1 MASYGQAQNFS
12 PRLWIVFTTTIIA
25 FIATMLASINLYL
38 LEDSSPLTQAA
49 YALSPLLR
57 FSYDVVYLS
66 ALVSSVAFCAIVAYA
81 ITRSETTVTISLTLI
96 TLFIAFAGL
105 GGLLLRQP
113 TTFLVL
119 FLAFVILALI
129 SQVIGRAVSRR
140 FRARLG
146 QRSAAI
152 LGGCVGIGIVFLVNT
167 VALVLHTII
176 LNPVSHALFM
186 QGQIGDT
193 HFSSLL
199 IAMGVELLTF
209 FIYLLSV
216 GIAFRSASP

>member
-1 MASYGQAQNFS
+1 MASYGQIQNFS
-12 PRLWIVFTTTIIA
+12 PRLWIAFTTTIIA

-38 LEDSSPLTQAA
+38 LEDSSSLTEAA
-49 YALSPLLR
+49 YAISPLLR

-66 ALVSSVAFCAIVAYA
+66 ALVSCVALCAIVAYM
-81 ITRSETTVTISLTLI
+81 ITQSETTVIISLILV
-96 TLFIAFAGL
+96 TLFIAFAGF
-105 GGLLLRQP
+105 GGLLLRQS

-119 FLAFVILALI
+119 FLVLVALALI
-129 SQVIGRAVSRR
+129 SQVIRRAVSRR

-152 LGGCVGIGIVFLVNT
+152 LGGYAGIGIVFLINT
-167 VALVLHTII
+167 IALALHTIT

-193 HFSSLL
+193 HLSSLL

-209 FIYLLSV
+209 FIFLLSV
-216 GIAFRSASP
+216 GIAFRSSSS

>member
-1 MASYGQAQNFS
+1 MASYGHTQNFS

-25 FIATMLASINLYL
+25 FNATMLASINLYL
-38 LEDSSPLTQAA
+38 LEESSSFTQAA
-49 YALSPLLR
+49 YTLSPLLR
-57 FSYDVVYLS
+57 FSYDIVYLS
-66 ALVSSVAFCAIVAYA
+66 ALVSCVALCAIVAYM

-96 TLFIAFAGL
+96 TLFIAFAGF

-113 TTFLVL
+113 TTFLAL
-119 FLAFVILALI
+119 FLVFVVLALI
-129 SQVIGRAVSRR
+129 SQMLGRAVSRR

-152 LGGCVGIGIVFLVNT
+152 LGGCVGIGIVFFVNV
-167 VALVLHTII
+167 VALVLHTIA

-193 HFSSLL
+193 HLSSLL
-199 IAMGVELLTF
+199 IAMGVELLTL

-216 GIAFRSASP
+216 GIAFRSSSS